1 MKKTDLP
8 RRRISMAFGQNC
20 NVNSGSAACQLT
32 LQILDLSASTILS
45 AYFISLSLHIYMCVC
60 VCVFIYRTGVGCH
73 CLLHIDIQIYR
84 FINIYRYMYGFPGGS
99 VVKNTPANAGDSSLI
114 PWVRKIPWR
123 RKWQCTPV
131 FLPGKSHGQRSL
143 VGYSP

>member
-1 MKKTDLP
+1 MSILGLQAANSRCRFWTCQP
-8 RRRISMAFGQNC
+8 PQSCQPIS
-20 NVNSGSAACQLT
+20 
-32 LQILDLSASTILS
+32 
-45 AYFISLSLHIYMCVC
+45 SLSLSIYICVC
-60 VCVFIYRTGVGCH
+60 VCVFIYSTGVGCH
-73 CLLHIDIQIYR
+73 CLLHIDIQIYG
-84 FINIYRYMYGFPGGS
+84 FVNIYRYMYGFPGGS

-143 VGYSP
+143 AGYSPQSCKVSDTTERLSMHM